1 MKQITPVQDTNDKS
15 LIATQ
20 LRVLGVSDDYET
32 QATFNWYLFTETGEL
47 VNNGTVVCTEEDYLL
62 WDGNNEFPYT
72 FVAGVKNLE
81 IID

>member
-1 MKQITPVQDTNDKS
+1 MKQITPVQDTSDET

-47 VNNGTVVCTEEDYLL
+47 VNNGTLICAEEDYLL
-62 WDGNNEFPYT
+62 WDGSNEFPYT

-81 IID
+81 II